1 MAPYMQWLMGG
12 MLAWNWWKLLLVG
25 LATTHATIVA
35 VTIYLHRSQTHRAV
49 TLHPVVTHGFRFWLW
64 FTTGMVTK
72 EWVAVH
78 RCHHAHCESARDPHS
93 PQQVGIHEVLW
104 RGAELY
110 RNAARDPGLVSR
122 FGGGGP
128 DDWLERNIY
137 GRYSW
142 QGVGLLLAI
151 ELVLFG
157 APGLTLWAFQMMW
170 IPFLAAGV
178 VNGLGHY
185 VGYRNFECKEAAT
198 NILPLG
204 VFIGGEELHNNHHT
218 FPTSA
223 KFSIRWF
230 EVDVGWAYICL
241 MRSLGLATPRK
252 TPPPLARCSCQF
264 TPTLSTLNSVLGHRA
279 ILMRELT
286 VLKQAVFQAER
297 RRMAILIP
305 KAVLQQAKG
314 LLQRAPCRLTGAQR
328 EDLDQVLAHSE
339 CLHQMH
345 MAQKTFETLWERS
358 SETQEQLLARLQR
371 WCIDAERG
379 GPRSL
384 RRFAR
389 QLASYG

>member
-1 MAPYMQWLMGG
+1 MATYMQWLTGG
-12 MLAWNWWKLLLVG
+12 MLAWSWWKLLLLG
-25 LATTHATIVA
+25 LMTTHVTIVA
-35 VTIYLHRSQTHRAV
+35 VTIYLHRCQTHRAL
-49 TLHPVVTHGFRFWLW
+49 TLRPVVAHCFRFWLW
-64 FTTGMVTK
+64 ITTGMVTR

-78 RCHHAHCESARDPHS
+78 RCHHAHCETARDPHS
-93 PQQVGIHEVLW
+93 PLQVGIHEVLW

-110 RNAARDPGLVSR
+110 RNAVRDPGLVAR

-128 DDWLERNIY
+128 DDWLERKVY

-198 NILPLG
+198 NILPFGLL
-204 VFIGGEELHNNHHT
+204 IGGEELHNNHHT

-230 EVDVGWAYICL
+230 EVDVGWAYISL
-241 MRSLGLATPRK
+241 MRSLRLAALRK
-252 TPPPLARCSCQF
+252 APLPLTRRPGQF
-264 TPTLSTLNSVLGHRA
+264 APTLSTLNSVLGHRA
-279 ILMRELT
+279 ILMREMT
-286 VLKQAVFQAER
+286 VLKRAVFHAER
-297 RRMAILIP
+297 PRMASSIP
-305 KAVLQQAKG
+305 TAALQQAKG
-314 LLQRAPCRLTGAQR
+314 LLQQAPCRLTGAQR
-328 EDLDQVLAHSE
+328 EDLERVLTHSDR
-339 CLHQMH
+339 LHRMH
-345 MAQKTFETLWERS
+345 MAQTTLETLWERS
-358 SETQEQLLARLQR
+358 SETQEQLLARLQQ
-371 WCIDAERG
+371 WCTDAERN

-384 RRFAR
+384 QRFAR